1 MSAAVGKG
9 TDMGTTGAMTDLHD
23 LELLLRSDTPIVLIE
38 TLEELRVMELA
49 VRMNEPAFCW
59 TVTEGLRRIDLD
71 AGVQRH
77 LAEPAEA
84 LRHVKLTPQRGIY
97 LLIGSVDI

>member
-38 TLEELRVMELA
+38 TLEEPRVMELAARLA

-84 LRHVKLTPQRGIY
+84 LHHVKLTPSAASIY
-97 LLIGSVDI
+97 C